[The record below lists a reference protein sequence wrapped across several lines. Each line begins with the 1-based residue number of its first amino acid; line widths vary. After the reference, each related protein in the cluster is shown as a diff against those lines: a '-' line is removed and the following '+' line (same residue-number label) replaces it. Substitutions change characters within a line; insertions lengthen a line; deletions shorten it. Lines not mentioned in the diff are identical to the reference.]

1 MVGRPAWCHILT
13 EKMFRLFHRTPFE
26 MVSGNIAQRWENR
39 SRKPTVWTGKS
50 RTEPDQDPQN
60 LENLG
65 PSWTDQVKATWRTIW
80 RILSWWINF
89 STWRTQTVGELLLAD
104 AEREIQFGENRREF
118 REPMTLGQVLAGET
132 RPYQKINHYTYRLGR
147 IWTVGRREFK
157 MNIVKI
163 FLVTW
168 SCKFFS
174 FPIWTLDASIVQMD
188 REISF

>member
-1 MVGRPAWCHILT
+1 
-13 EKMFRLFHRTPFE
+13 

-89 STWRTQTVGELLLAD
+89 STWRTQKVGELLLAD

-132 RPYQKINHYTYRLGR
+132 RPYQKIKHYTYDPMAVSSHWHITYEGFLLNCSYSAG
-147 IWTVGRREFK
+147 TVKVILLCSGA
-157 MNIVKI
+157 
-163 FLVTW
+163 LY
-168 SCKFFS
+168 
-174 FPIWTLDASIVQMD
+174 
-188 REISF
+188 